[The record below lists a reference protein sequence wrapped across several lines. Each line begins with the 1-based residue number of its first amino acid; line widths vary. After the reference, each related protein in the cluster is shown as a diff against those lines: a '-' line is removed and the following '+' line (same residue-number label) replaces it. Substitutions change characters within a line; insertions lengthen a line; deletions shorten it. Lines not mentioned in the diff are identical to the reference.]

1 MEATTIHP
9 AGAYLRNADN
19 PPYLYVWIEGTRP
32 TVRTGRR

>member
-19 PPYLYVWIEGTRP
+19 PPTCTFG
-32 TVRTGRR
+32 